1 MPLYN
6 PAFVANGE
14 IFPARFVKISAATVN
29 GTTYSA
35 DFAVVQCGVGDDII
49 GVSQEGSLAPP
60 GIAEA
65 LVGGTQTYPAATL
78 GKTLKIFGLGDVCVV
93 TAGTGG
99 CTAGSKVKSD
109 ADGKAVNVGT
119 TAGTFNVGGIA
130 LQTVNA
136 GEKCLIQVNPHQVTI
151 A

>member
-6 PAFVANGE
+6 PAFVASGN
-14 IFPARFVKISAATVN
+14 ISPARFVKISGEFSVAQSGA
-29 GTTYSA
+29 GEE
-35 DFAVVQCGVGDDII
+35 II
-49 GVSQEGSLAPP
+49 GVAQEGSLAPP

-65 LVGGTQTYPAATL
+65 LGGSQTYYAATS
-78 GKTLKIFGLGDVCVV
+78 GKTLKVFGLGDVCVV

-119 TAGTFNVGGIA
+119 ASGTFNVGGIA
-130 LQTVNA
+130 LQTVSA

>member
-6 PAFVANGE
+6 PAFVASGN
-14 IFPARFVKISAATVN
+14 ISPARFVKISGQFSVAQSGA
-29 GTTYSA
+29 GEE
-35 DFAVVQCGVGDDII
+35 II
-49 GVSQEGSLAPP
+49 GVAQEGSLAPP

-65 LVGGTQTYPAATL
+65 LGGSQTYYAATS
-78 GKTLKIFGLGDVCVV
+78 GKTLKVFGLGDVCVV

>member
-6 PAFVANGE
+6 PAFVASGN
-14 IFPARFVKISAATVN
+14 ISPARFVKISGEFSVAQSGA
-29 GTTYSA
+29 GEE
-35 DFAVVQCGVGDDII
+35 II
-49 GVSQEGSLAPP
+49 GVAQEGSLAPP

-65 LVGGTQTYPAATL
+65 LGGSQTYYAATS
-78 GKTLKIFGLGDVCVV
+78 GKTLKVFGLGDVCVV

>member
-6 PAFVANGE
+6 PAFVASGN
-14 IFPARFVKISAATVN
+14 ISPARFVKISGEFSVAQSGA
-29 GTTYSA
+29 GEE
-35 DFAVVQCGVGDDII
+35 II
-49 GVSQEGSLAPP
+49 GVAQEGSLAPP

-65 LVGGTQTYPAATL
+65 LGGSQTYYAATS
-78 GKTLKIFGLGDVCVV
+78 GKTLKVFGLGDVCVV

-151 A
+151 SA

>member
-6 PAFVANGE
+6 PAFVASGN
-14 IFPARFVKISAATVN
+14 ISPARFVKISGEFSVAQSGA
-29 GTTYSA
+29 GEE
-35 DFAVVQCGVGDDII
+35 II
-49 GVSQEGSLAPP
+49 GVAQEGSLAPP

-65 LVGGTQTYPAATL
+65 LGGSQTYYAATS
-78 GKTLKIFGLGDVCVV
+78 GKTLKVFGLGDVCVV

-130 LQTVNA
+130 LHTVNA

>member
-6 PAFVANGE
+6 PAFVAGGDIN
-14 IFPARFVKISAATVN
+14 PARFVKLSTTSDFTVLQS
-29 GTTYSA
+29 GA
-35 DFAVVQCGVGDDII
+35 GDEII
-49 GVSQEGSLAPP
+49 GVAQEGSLAPP

-65 LVGGTQTYPAATL
+65 LGSSQTYLAAKS
-78 GKTLKIFGLGDVCVV
+78 GKTLKVFGLGDVCVV
-93 TAGTGG
+93 TAGSGG
-99 CTAGSKVKSD
+99 CTAGSKVKAD

-119 TAGTFNVGGIA
+119 ASGTFNVGGIA

>member
-6 PAFVANGE
+6 PAFVASGN
-14 IFPARFVKISAATVN
+14 ISPARFVKISGEFSVAQSGA
-29 GTTYSA
+29 GEE
-35 DFAVVQCGVGDDII
+35 II
-49 GVSQEGSLAPP
+49 GVAQEGSLAPP

-65 LVGGTQTYPAATL
+65 LGGSQTYYAATS
-78 GKTLKIFGLGDVCVV
+78 GKTLKVFGLGDVCVV

-136 GEKCLIQVNPHQVTI
+136 GEKCLILVNPHQVTI

>member
-6 PAFVANGE
+6 PAFIASGN
-14 IFPARFVKISAATVN
+14 INPARFVKISGEFSVAQSGA
-29 GTTYSA
+29 GEE
-35 DFAVVQCGVGDDII
+35 II
-49 GVSQEGSLAPP
+49 GVAQEGSLAPP

-65 LVGGTQTYPAATL
+65 LGGSQTYYAATS
-78 GKTLKIFGLGDVCVV
+78 GKTLKVFGLGDVCVV
-93 TAGTGG
+93 IAGTGG
-99 CTAGSKVKSD
+99 CTAGTKVKSD

-119 TAGTFNVGGIA
+119 SAGTFNVGGIA

-151 A
+151 SA

>member
-6 PAFVANGE
+6 PAFVASGN
-14 IFPARFVKISAATVN
+14 ISPARFVKISGEFSVAQAGAGEDV
-29 GTTYSA
+29 
-35 DFAVVQCGVGDDII
+35 I
-49 GVSQEGSLAPP
+49 GVAQEGSLAPP

-65 LVGGTQTYPAATL
+65 LGGSQTYYAATS
-78 GKTLKIFGLGDVCVV
+78 GKTLKVFGLGDVCVV